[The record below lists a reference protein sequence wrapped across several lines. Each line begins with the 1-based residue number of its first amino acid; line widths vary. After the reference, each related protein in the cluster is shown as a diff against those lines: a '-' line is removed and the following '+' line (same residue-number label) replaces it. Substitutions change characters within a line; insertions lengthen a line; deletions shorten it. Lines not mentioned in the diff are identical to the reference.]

1 MGETN
6 GRLFR
11 EIQSLVGS
19 LDDGAL
25 PDGQLLDRF
34 NRQRDETAF
43 ELLVRRY
50 GRLVL
55 GVCRRVL
62 ADSHTAEDAFQATFL
77 ILVHRAGALDR
88 TRSIG
93 DWLYTV
99 AFRLACRA
107 KANAVRRRQRETA
120 PTRVRGSVDPVHPD
134 DTSAVLHEELNRLP
148 EKHRA
153 PLVLTYL
160 EGRTYEE
167 VSEALGCP
175 IGSVGWRLD
184 QALQLL
190 HRRLASRGVVA
201 PAVGLAAILAAS
213 ATCGAVP
220 APLVDA
226 TVRAGVWFT
235 GGHAV
240 GAAVPTAA
248 VELARGTLGSMK
260 TYKLIAAGLLVAV
273 GLCGGTAWVSRLS
286 AMSDKPATPVNAPA
300 PASAVAKGKDLPEGA
315 TAKMGSSQLRHGEV
329 VFFVAY
335 TADGKHL
342 ITAGRDHAVKMWDRA
357 TGDEVRSFTRA
368 VPKATPLT
376 DKPSPAE
383 MAMPGKV
390 MRAVGAEDF
399 PITLSRDG
407 KLLAAG
413 RDAVVT
419 VWDVTTGKSVHEL
432 TAPAA
437 VHELVFAPDG
447 KSLVG
452 CGNSDVTVW
461 GSSDGTVAK
470 KYKLAEPESGVLRT
484 GTAVSPSGGHVVQQ
498 FIDNTAANGSLRV
511 TDLTTGKTGEEIK
524 LSVGGAQAFTISPD
538 GKRMAWASFTDGV
551 VVWDIAA
558 NKQVAAFNKGEGKPK
573 LFGNS
578 IRFSDD
584 GERLAVTMAND
595 AVEVWN
601 ISQGKLE
608 HTLGGHEAEPAH
620 RVAVRLV
627 VGASNRMTRTDVAFS
642 TDGKA
647 VAASCGNATVR
658 QFDLTTGKEMGTAAG
673 HQSGVVAVGS
683 DGRSTVSVSKES
695 VRVWDATTGQEVRNW
710 TLTPPAV
717 AAAVSPDAKWVAT
730 ASGGGTVKLWDS
742 AKGEK
747 VRDIDTKR
755 NDVAGLGFTPDGK
768 VLATKAELNSAIN
781 LWDVA
786 KGEHLRTIGKD
797 GEPVLNGGRVSIDT
811 TGARTP
817 NIVFSVDGRLVAAV
831 GDRKQVCVWGVVSGS
846 LVCEM
851 PAPAVAFA
859 FSTNGQVLAVLTA
872 SGSVV
877 GYEVATGE
885 KRYEFKPTATT
896 PEPLQGQM
904 GGGAMTINSF
914 TRGQPA
920 GGGVGFSADGRFVTF
935 GSGGPTIRVWDTLTG
950 QEVTQFKG
958 HQGSV
963 SVLGVSPDG
972 RSLVS
977 GSVDTTAIS
986 WGLNSLPR
994 MDLARNESLKQT
1006 EVENLWADLAKPDS
1020 AVAFAA
1026 ARKLLTDRTQTVALL
1041 AHRLRPVPAADA
1053 EKISQL
1059 ITDLGGSFDA
1069 RRKAIAE
1076 LERLGEL
1083 TVEPLKA
1090 AAAKN
1095 PPLDLKQR
1103 IEKLIEKAGTRKLL
1117 GDQLRELRAVEVLE
1131 LAATPEAKKVL
1142 DTLAKGA
1149 PDARLTREAK
1159 FAAERAAK

>member
-1 MGETN
+1 MGETH

-11 EIQSLVGS
+11 EIRSLVGG
-19 LDDGAL
+19 LDDGGL

-34 NRQRDETAF
+34 YRQRDESAF

-77 ILVHRAGALDR
+77 ILVHRAAGLDR
-88 TRSIG
+88 TRPIG

-107 KANAVRRRQRETA
+107 KANAARRRQREAA
-120 PTRVRGSVDPVHPD
+120 PAHARGTVDPVHPD

-153 PLVLTYL
+153 PLVLAYL

-167 VSEALGCP
+167 VSQALGCP
-175 IGSVGWRLD
+175 VGSVRWRLG
-184 QALQLL
+184 QALELL
-190 HRRLASRGVVA
+190 HRRLASRGVAA
-201 PAVGLAAILAAS
+201 PAVGLAAVITASVAS
-213 ATCGAVP
+213 AAVP
-220 APLVDA
+220 VPLVDA
-226 TVRAGVWFT
+226 TVRAGVWFA
-235 GGHAV
+235 GGHA
-240 GAAVPTAA
+240 GGTAVPTAA
-248 VELARGTLGSMK
+248 VELARGTLGGMT
-260 TYKLIAAGLLVAV
+260 TYKLIAAGLLVVV
-273 GLCGGTAWVSRLS
+273 GLGGGTAWVSRLS
-286 AMSDKPATPVNAPA
+286 AMSDKPATEVKAPP
-300 PASAVAKGKDLPEGA
+300 PAAEGKKLPEGA

-342 ITAGRDHAVKMWDRA
+342 VTAGRDHAIKMWDRT
-357 TGDEVRSFTRA
+357 TGEEVRAFTRA
-368 VPKATPLT
+368 MPKAKPLT

-390 MRAVGAEDF
+390 MRAASAEDF
-399 PITLSRDG
+399 PIALSPDG
-407 KLLAAG
+407 KLLVAG
-413 RDAVVT
+413 REATVT
-419 VWDVTTGKSVHEL
+419 VWDVTTGKTVHEL

-452 CGNSDVTVW
+452 CGSSDVTVW
-461 GSSDGTVAK
+461 ATADGTVAK
-470 KYKLAEPESGVLRT
+470 KHKLDEPGTDLLRT
-484 GTAVSPSGGHVVQQ
+484 GMAVSPTDSHLVQQ
-498 FIDNTAANGSLRV
+498 FVDSAAGNGALRV
-511 TDLTTGKTGEEIK
+511 TDLTTGKSGEDIK

-584 GERLAVTMAND
+584 GERLAVTMANE
-595 AVEVWN
+595 AVEVWS

-608 HTLGGHEAEPAH
+608 HTLGGHEAEQSH

-627 VGASNRMTRTDVAFS
+627 IGASSRMTRTDVAFS
-642 TDGKA
+642 ADGKS
-647 VAASCGNATVR
+647 VAASCGSATVR
-658 QFDLTTGKEMGTAAG
+658 QFDLSTGKEVGTAAG

-695 VRVWDATTGQEVRNW
+695 VRVWDAASGQEVRNW
-710 TLTPPAV
+710 KLTPPAV
-717 AAAVSPDAKWVAT
+717 AAAVSHDAKLVAT
-730 ASGGGTVKLWDS
+730 SSGGGTLKLWDPG
-742 AKGEK
+742 KGEK

-768 VLATKAELNSAIN
+768 LLATKAELNSAIN
-781 LWDVA
+781 LWNVA
-786 KGEHLRTIGKD
+786 TGAHVRTIGKD
-797 GEPVLNGGRVSIDT
+797 GDPVLNGGRVSIDMN
-811 TGARTP
+811 GVQTP
-817 NIVFSVDGRLVAAV
+817 NIVFSADGRLVAAS
-831 GDRKQVCVWGVVSGS
+831 GDRKQVCVWDVVSGAR
-846 LVCEM
+846 VCEM
-851 PAPAVAFA
+851 PLPAVAFA
-859 FSTNGQVLAVLTA
+859 FSTNGQVLAVLTVGGTV
-872 SGSVV
+872 S

-904 GGGAMTINSF
+904 GGGAMTLTTF
-914 TRGQPA
+914 TRGQAA

-935 GSGGPTIRVWDTLTG
+935 GSGGPIVRVWDTLTG

-972 RSLVS
+972 LSLIS
-977 GSVDTTAIS
+977 GSVDTTAVS
-986 WGLNSLPR
+986 WSLGKLPR
-994 MDLARNESLKQT
+994 VDVARDESLKQA
-1006 EVENLWADLAKPDS
+1006 EVESLWSDLAKQDP

-1041 AHRLRPVPAADA
+1041 ADRLKPVSGAEA
-1053 EKISQL
+1053 EKIGQL
-1059 ITDLGGSFDA
+1059 IADLDGSFDA
-1069 RRKAIAE
+1069 RRKATAE

-1083 TVEPLKA
+1083 AVEPLKA

-1095 PPLDLKQR
+1095 PPLDLMQR
-1103 IEKLIEKAGTRKLL
+1103 MEKLIEKAGTRKLQ

-1159 FAAERAAK
+1159 SAAERLR

>member
-1 MGETN
+1 MGETH

-11 EIQSLVGS
+11 EIRSLVGS
-19 LDDGAL
+19 PDDGGL

-34 NRQRDETAF
+34 HRQRDESAF

-62 ADSHTAEDAFQATFL
+62 ADAHTAEDAFQATFL
-77 ILVHRAGALDR
+77 ILVHRAAGLDR
-88 TRSIG
+88 TRPIG

-107 KANAVRRRQRETA
+107 KANAARRRQRETA
-120 PTRVRGSVDPVHPD
+120 PAHARGSVDPVQPD

-153 PLVLTYL
+153 PLVLAYL

-167 VSEALGCP
+167 VSQALGCP
-175 IGSVGWRLD
+175 VGSVRWRLG
-184 QALQLL
+184 QALELL
-190 HRRLASRGVVA
+190 HRRLASRGVAA
-201 PAVGLAAILAAS
+201 PAVGLAAVVAAS
-213 ATCGAVP
+213 VASAAVP

-226 TVRAGVWFT
+226 TVRAGVWFA

-240 GAAVPTAA
+240 GTAVPTAA
-248 VELARGTLGSMK
+248 VELARGTLGGMT
-260 TYKLIAAGLLVAV
+260 TYKLVAAGLLVAV

-286 AMSDKPATPVNAPA
+286 AMSDKPATPVKAPA
-300 PASAVAKGKDLPEGA
+300 PPEKGAALPDGA
-315 TAKMGSSQLRHGEV
+315 TARMGSSRLRHGEV

-342 ITAGRDHAVKMWDRA
+342 VTAGRDHAIKMWDRA

-368 VPKATPLT
+368 VPKAVPL

-383 MAMPGKV
+383 MAMPGK
-390 MRAVGAEDF
+390 MMTRPAAAEDF
-399 PITLSRDG
+399 PIALSPDG
-407 KLLAAG
+407 KLLVAG
-413 RDAVVT
+413 RDATVT
-419 VWDVTTGKSVHEL
+419 VWDVTTGKTVHEL

-437 VHELVFAPDG
+437 VHELVFAADN

-452 CGNSDVTVW
+452 CGNTDVTVW
-461 GSSDGTVAK
+461 GTADGKVAK
-470 KYKLAEPESGVLRT
+470 THKLAEPASGVLRT
-484 GTAVSPSGGHVVQQ
+484 GIAVSPTAERVVQQ
-498 FIDNTAANGSLRV
+498 FIDDTGNGSLRV
-511 TDLTTGKTGEEIK
+511 TDLTTGKSGEEIK
-524 LSVGGAQAFTISPD
+524 LSVGGAQAFAISPD

-551 VVWDIAA
+551 VVWDFAA
-558 NKQVAAFNKGEGKPK
+558 NKQAAAFGKGEGKHT

-578 IRFSDD
+578 LRFSDD
-584 GERLAVTMAND
+584 GERLAVTTAND

-608 HTLGGHEAEPAH
+608 HTLGGHEAAASN

-627 VGASNRMTRTDVAFS
+627 VGASGRMTRTDVAFS
-642 TDGKA
+642 ADGKS

-658 QFDLTTGKEMGTAAG
+658 QFDLGTGKEVGTAAG

-683 DGRSTVSVSKES
+683 DGKSTVSVSKES
-695 VRVWDATTGQEVRNW
+695 VRVWDAATGRELRHW
-710 TLTPPAV
+710 ALTPPAV
-717 AAAVSPDAKWVAT
+717 ASAVSPDAKWVAT
-730 ASGGGTVKLWDS
+730 ATGGGSVRLWDT

-755 NDVAGLGFTPDGK
+755 NDVAGLGFSPDGK
-768 VLATKAELNSAIN
+768 VLATKAELNSAVN

-797 GEPVLNGGRVSIDT
+797 GDPVLNGGRVSIDMN
-811 TGARTP
+811 GARTP
-817 NIVFSVDGRLVAAV
+817 TIVFSPDGRLVAAV
-831 GDRKQVCVWGVVSGS
+831 GDRKQVCVWDVAGGS
-846 LVCEM
+846 LVCET
-851 PAPAVAFA
+851 PLPAVAFA
-859 FSTNGQVLAVLTA
+859 FSANGQVLAVLTA
-872 SGSVV
+872 GGSVV
-877 GYEVATGE
+877 GCEVATGE
-885 KRYEFKPTATT
+885 KRYEFKPTATG

-904 GGGAMTINSF
+904 GGGAMTITTF
-914 TRGQPA
+914 TRGQAA
-920 GGGVGFSADGRFVTF
+920 GGGIGFSADGRFVTF
-935 GSGGPTIRVWDTLTG
+935 GSGGPIVRVWDTLTG

-972 RSLVS
+972 RSLIS
-977 GSVDTTAIS
+977 GSVDTTAVS
-986 WGLNSLPR
+986 WALNKLPR
-994 MDLARNESLKQT
+994 VDVARDESLKQA
-1006 EVENLWADLAKPDS
+1006 EVESLWADLAKPDS
-1020 AVAFAA
+1020 AAAFTA
-1026 ARKLLTDRTQTVALL
+1026 ARKLLTDRTQTVALF
-1041 AHRLRPVPAADA
+1041 ADRLKPVPAADA
-1053 EKISQL
+1053 EKIGQL
-1059 ITDLGGSFDA
+1059 IADLGGSFDA
-1069 RRKAIAE
+1069 RRKATAE

-1083 TVEPLKA
+1083 AVGLLKA

-1103 IEKLIEKAGTRKLL
+1103 IEKLIEKAGTRKLQ

-1142 DTLAKGA
+1142 DSLAKGA

-1159 FAAERAAK
+1159 AAAERVAK

>member
-1 MGETN
+1 
-6 GRLFR
+6 
-11 EIQSLVGS
+11 
-19 LDDGAL
+19 
-25 PDGQLLDRF
+25 
-34 NRQRDETAF
+34 
-43 ELLVRRY
+43 LLVRRY

-88 TRSIG
+88 TRPIG

-107 KANAVRRRQRETA
+107 KANQARRRQRETVPA
-120 PTRVRGSVDPVHPD
+120 RARGPVDPVHPD

-175 IGSVGWRLD
+175 VGSVGWRLD

-190 HRRLASRGVVA
+190 HRRLTSRGVVA
-201 PAVGLAAILAAS
+201 PAVGLAAIVTAS
-213 ATCGAVP
+213 VACGAVP
-220 APLVDA
+220 PPLVDT
-226 TVRAGVWFT
+226 TVRTAVWFA

-240 GAAVPTAA
+240 GTAVPTAA
-248 VELARGTLGSMK
+248 VELARGTLAGTT

-286 AMSDKPATPVNAPA
+286 AMSDKPATAVKAPN
-300 PASAVAKGKDLPEGA
+300 PVAKGKSLPEGA
-315 TAKMGSSQLRHGEV
+315 TARMGSSQLRHGEV

-342 ITAGRDHAVKMWDRA
+342 ITAGRDHAIKMWDRA

-368 VPKATPLT
+368 VPKAVPLPE
-376 DKPSPAE
+376 KPSPAE
-383 MAMPGKV
+383 MVMPGKV
-390 MRAVGAEDF
+390 MRAVGVEDF

-413 RDAVVT
+413 RDAAVT
-419 VWDVTTGKSVHEL
+419 VWDVSTGKAVHEL

-461 GSSDGTVAK
+461 GTSDGRVAK
-470 KYKLAEPESGVLRT
+470 KYKLAEPGSELLRT
-484 GTAVSPSGGHVVQQ
+484 GTAVSPGGGHVVQQ
-498 FIDNTAANGSLRV
+498 FIDSTAANGSLRV

-584 GERLAVTMAND
+584 GERLAVTLANE

-608 HTLGGHEAEPAH
+608 HTLGGYEAEPTH

-627 VGASNRMTRTDVAFS
+627 VGASNKMTRTDLAFS
-642 TDGKA
+642 ADGKT

-658 QFDLTTGKEMGTAAG
+658 QFDLTSGKEVAAAAG

-683 DGRSTVSVSKES
+683 DGRTTVSVSKES
-695 VRVWDATTGQEVRNW
+695 VRVWDAATGQEVRNW
-710 TLTPPAV
+710 ALTPPAV
-717 AAAVSPDAKWVAT
+717 AAAVSPDARWVAT
-730 ASGGGTVKLWDS
+730 ATGGGSVKLWDT

-781 LWDVA
+781 LWDVT
-786 KGEHLRTIGKD
+786 KGEHLRTIGRD

-811 TGARTP
+811 NGARTP
-817 NIVFSVDGRLVAAV
+817 SIVFSADGRLVAAV
-831 GDRKQVCVWGVVSGS
+831 GDRKQVCVWDVAGGA

-851 PAPAVAFA
+851 PLPAVAFA
-859 FSTNGQVLAVLTA
+859 FSTNGQVLAVLTTG
-872 SGSVV
+872 GSVV
-877 GYEVATGE
+877 GHEVASGE

-904 GGGAMTINSF
+904 GGGAMSISAF
-914 TRGQPA
+914 TRGSAA

-950 QEVTQFKG
+950 LEVTQFKG

-977 GSVDTTAIS
+977 GSVDTTAVS

-994 MDLARNESLKQT
+994 VDLARNESLKQT
-1006 EVENLWADLAKPDS
+1006 EVEGLWADLARPDP

-1041 AHRLRPVPAADA
+1041 ADRLRPVPAADA
-1053 EKISQL
+1053 EKIGRL
-1059 ITDLGGSFDA
+1059 IADLGGSFDA
-1069 RRKAIAE
+1069 RRKATAE

-1090 AAAKN
+1090 AAAKS

-1103 IEKLIEKAGTRKLL
+1103 IEKLIEKAGTRKLQ

-1131 LAATPEAKKVL
+1131 LAASPEAKQVL
-1142 DTLAKGA
+1142 DTVAKGA
-1149 PDARLTREAK
+1149 PDARLTHEAK
-1159 FAAERAAK
+1159 SAAERLAK

>member
-1 MGETN
+1 MGETH

-34 NRQRDETAF
+34 DRQRDQTAF

-62 ADSHTAEDAFQATFL
+62 SDSHTAEDAFQATFL

-88 TRSIG
+88 TRPIG

-99 AFRLACRA
+99 AFRLARRA
-107 KANAVRRRQRETA
+107 KANETRRRQRETTPA
-120 PTRVRGSVDPVHPD
+120 QFRGSVDPVHPD
-134 DTSAVLHEELNRLP
+134 DTAAVLHEELNRLP

-167 VSEALGCP
+167 VSKALGCP
-175 IGSVGWRLD
+175 VGSVGWRLD

-190 HRRLASRGVVA
+190 HRRLASRGVAAPVA
-201 PAVGLAAILAAS
+201 GMVAILTAAVANS
-213 ATCGAVP
+213 AVP

-226 TVRAGVWFT
+226 TVRAGVWFA

-240 GAAVPTAA
+240 GSAVPTAA
-248 VELARGTLGSMK
+248 VELARSTLGSMT

-286 AMSDKPATPVNAPA
+286 AMSDKPAAEVTAPA
-300 PASAVAKGKDLPEGA
+300 PAAKANDLPEGA
-315 TAKMGSSQLRHGEV
+315 TARMGSSRLRHGEV

-342 ITAGRDHAVKMWDRA
+342 VTAGRDHAIKMWDRA
-357 TGDEVRSFTRA
+357 TGDEVRTFTRA
-368 VPKATPLT
+368 VPKALPQV

-390 MRAVGAEDF
+390 MRTVSADDF
-399 PITLSRDG
+399 PIALSRDG

-413 RDAVVT
+413 RDAAVT
-419 VWDVTTGKSVHEL
+419 VWDVATGKAVHEL

-447 KSLVG
+447 KSLVA
-452 CGNSDVTVW
+452 CGGTDVTVW
-461 GSSDGTVAK
+461 NTADGTVAK
-470 KYKLAEPESGVLRT
+470 KHKLAEPGADTLRT
-484 GTAVSPSGGHVVQQ
+484 GTAVLPGGGQVVQQ
-498 FIDNTAANGSLRV
+498 FLDTAAANGSIRV
-511 TDLTTGKTGEEIK
+511 TDLATGKAGEEIK
-524 LSVGGAQAFTISPD
+524 LSVGGAQAFALSPD

-551 VVWDIAA
+551 VLWDLVA
-558 NKQVAAFNKGEGKPK
+558 NKRLAAFNRNEGKPK
-573 LFGNS
+573 PFGNS
-578 IRFSDD
+578 LRFSDD
-584 GERLAVTMAND
+584 GERLAVTLAND

-601 ISQGKLE
+601 VAEGKLE
-608 HTLGGHEAEPAH
+608 RTLGGYEAALEN

-627 VGASNRMTRTDVAFS
+627 IGAAGRMTRTDVAFS
-642 TDGKA
+642 ADGKTLA
-647 VAASCGNATVR
+647 VSGGTATVK
-658 QFDLTTGKEMGTAAG
+658 QYDLTTGKEVGAVAG

-695 VRVWDATTGQEVRNW
+695 VRVWDAATGKEVGSW
-710 TLTPPAV
+710 ALTPPAV
-717 AAAVSPDAKWVAT
+717 AAAVSADAKLVAT
-730 ASGGGTVKLWDS
+730 ASGGGTVKLWDA

-755 NDVAGLGFTPDGK
+755 NDVAGLGFSPDGK

-786 KGEHLRTIGKD
+786 KGDHLRTIGKD

-811 TGARTP
+811 NGARTP
-817 NIVFSVDGRLVAAV
+817 SIVFSADGRLVAAV
-831 GDRKQVCVWGVVSGS
+831 GDRKQVCVWDAVSGT

-851 PAPAVAFA
+851 PLPAVAFA
-859 FSTNGQVLAVLTA
+859 FSANGQVLAVLTA
-872 SGSVV
+872 GGSVV
-877 GYEVATGE
+877 GHEVATGE
-885 KRYEFKPTATT
+885 KRYEFKPATNT
-896 PEPLQGQM
+896 PEPLQGQP
-904 GGGAMTINSF
+904 GGGVMSASAF
-914 TRGQPA
+914 TRGQAA

-935 GSGGPTIRVWDTLTG
+935 GSGGPAVRVWDTLTG
-950 QEVTQFKG
+950 QEVAQFKG

-977 GSVDTTAIS
+977 GSVDTTAVS
-986 WGLNSLPR
+986 WALNKLPR
-994 MDLARNESLKQT
+994 VDVTRDVPLTQA
-1006 EVENLWADLAKPDS
+1006 EVDGLWADLAKPDP
-1020 AVAFAA
+1020 AAAFAA

-1041 AHRLRPVPAADA
+1041 ADRLHPVPAADA
-1053 EKISQL
+1053 DKINQL
-1059 ITDLGGSFDA
+1059 IADLGGSFDA
-1069 RRKAIAE
+1069 RRKATAE

-1083 TVEPLKA
+1083 AVEPLKA

-1103 IEKLIEKAGTRKLL
+1103 IDKLIEKGGTRKLQ

-1142 DTLAKGA
+1142 NALAKGA

-1159 FAAERAAK
+1159 AAAERLAK

>member
-1 MGETN
+1 MGETH

-11 EIQSLVGS
+11 EIRSLVGS
-19 LDDGAL
+19 LDDGGL

-34 NRQRDETAF
+34 NRQRDESAF

-88 TRSIG
+88 TRPIG

-99 AFRLACRA
+99 AFRLARRA
-107 KANAVRRRQRETA
+107 KANETRRRLRETA
-120 PTRVRGSVDPVHPD
+120 PARVRGPVDPIHPD

-190 HRRLASRGVVA
+190 HRRLASRGVAA
-201 PAVGLAAILAAS
+201 PAAGLAAIITAS
-213 ATCGAVP
+213 VACGAVP
-220 APLVDA
+220 PPLVDA
-226 TVRAGVWFT
+226 TVRAGVWFA
-235 GGHAV
+235 GGQVV
-240 GAAVPTAA
+240 GTAVPAAA
-248 VELARGTLGSMK
+248 VELARGTLGSMT

-286 AMSDKPATPVNAPA
+286 AMSDKPATPVTAPVQA
-300 PASAVAKGKDLPEGA
+300 AKGKDLPEGA
-315 TAKMGSSQLRHGEV
+315 TARMGSSQLRHGEV

-342 ITAGRDHAVKMWDRA
+342 ITAGRDHAIKMWDRA

-368 VPKATPLT
+368 VPKAVPLAE
-376 DKPSPAE
+376 KPPTAE

-399 PITLSRDG
+399 PITLSQDG

-419 VWDVTTGKSVHEL
+419 VWDVATGKTVHEL

-447 KSLVG
+447 KFLVG
-452 CGNSDVTVW
+452 CGGTDVTVW
-461 GSSDGTVAK
+461 GTTDGTVAK
-470 KYKLAEPESGVLRT
+470 KYKLAEPGSEMLRT
-484 GTAVSPSGGHVVQQ
+484 GTAVSPSGGHVIQQ
-498 FIDNTAANGSLRV
+498 FIDSTAANGSLRV
-511 TDLTTGKTGEEIK
+511 TDLATGKTGDEIK
-524 LSVGGAQAFTISPD
+524 LSVGGTQAFTISPD
-538 GKRMAWASFTDGV
+538 GKRMAWSSFTDGV

-558 NKQVAAFNKGEGKPK
+558 NKQVAAFKGEGKPK

-578 IRFSDD
+578 IRFTDD
-584 GERLAVTMAND
+584 GERLAVTLAND

-601 ISQGKLE
+601 ISEAKLE
-608 HTLGGHEAEPAH
+608 RTLGGYETEPAH

-627 VGASNRMTRTDVAFS
+627 VGATNRMTRTDVAFS
-642 TDGKA
+642 ADGKT

-658 QFDLTTGKEMGTAAG
+658 QYDLTTGKEVGSAPG
-673 HQSGVVAVGS
+673 HQSGVVAVGT
-683 DGRSTVSVSKES
+683 DGRNTVSVSKES
-695 VRVWDATTGQEVRNW
+695 VRVWDAATGQEVRNW
-710 TLTPPAV
+710 AISPPAV
-717 AAAVSPDAKWVAT
+717 AAAVSPDAKLVAT
-730 ASGGGTVKLWDS
+730 ASGGGSVKLWDT

-797 GEPVLNGGRVSIDT
+797 GEPVLNGGRVTIDT
-811 TGARTP
+811 NGARTP
-817 NIVFSVDGRLVAAV
+817 SIVFSADGRLVAAV
-831 GDRKQVCVWGVVSGS
+831 GDRKQVCVWDVVSGS

-851 PAPAVAFA
+851 PLPAVAFA
-859 FSTNGQVLAVLTA
+859 FSANGQVLAVLTA
-872 SGSVV
+872 AGSVV
-877 GYEVATGE
+877 GHEVATGE

-896 PEPLQGQM
+896 PEPLQGQQ
-904 GGGAMTINSF
+904 GGGAMTITAF
-914 TRGQPA
+914 TRGQAA

-935 GSGGPTIRVWDTLTG
+935 GSGGPIIRVWDTLTG

-977 GSVDTTAIS
+977 GSVDTAAIS
-986 WGLNSLPR
+986 WALNKLPR
-994 MDLARNESLKQT
+994 MDLARDVSLTQT
-1006 EVENLWADLAKPDS
+1006 EIDGLWADLAKPDP
-1020 AVAFAA
+1020 AVAFVA
-1026 ARKLLTDRTQTVALL
+1026 ARKLLTDRTQAVALL
-1041 AHRLRPVPAADA
+1041 AERLRPVPVADA
-1053 EKISQL
+1053 EKIGQL
-1059 ITDLGGSFDA
+1059 IADLGGSFDA
-1069 RRKAIAE
+1069 RRKATAE

-1103 IEKLIEKAGTRKLL
+1103 IEKLIEKAGTRKLQ

-1159 FAAERAAK
+1159 SAAERLAR